1 MKNMTG
7 FTVGNTLVA
16 TPGLSNEQIAQI
28 EKEQKQEQ
36 ELLTE
41 VTEETFAPIER
52 TPEQNSLI
60 SGVKNAIDLNDGS
73 LIISYGVEDANAL
86 MTLSNK
92 ALSQV
97 RSKDSGETGD
107 MLTKLAIDLTTDG
120 PTDTKRLF
128 GMIKSLGNKA
138 KALQIRYESVQ
149 ANINRV
155 LGVLEQQQLTLIKNN
170 KDMTDMKKANLENY
184 QRLSVYVEAGFEKLK
199 EAETIEIP
207 KLQEKAKSGDQADIN
222 ALTEYKNAVNLFEKQ
237 VHDLNAQ
244 MSLSQNLA
252 IQLTTLTN
260 ANLALIQKIQRS
272 KTILIPA
279 WSQTML
285 VTFYGENSKKA
296 FEADKVFTER
306 TNLAIKNASE
316 TLAKT
321 VKETSEHAE
330 TASIDIET
338 LEFATKN
345 IVQSLKD
352 IDDAR
357 AKGHEYR
364 QKANVRIDELRNE
377 IKLQLATTISRQD
390 DIKN

>member
-1 MKNMTG
+1 MKKMTG

-107 MLTKLAIDLTTDG
+107 MLAKLAIDLTTDG
-120 PTDTKRLF
+120 PTDTKGIF

-149 ANINRV
+149 ANIDRV

-170 KDMTDMKKANLENY
+170 KDMTNMKKANLENY

>member
-1 MKNMTG
+1 MTG

-28 EKEQKQEQ
+28 EKEQKHEQ

-52 TPEQNSLI
+52 TPEQNNAI
-60 SGVKNAIDLNDGS
+60 SSVKNAIDLNDGS

-107 MLTKLAIDLTTDG
+107 MLAKLAIDLTTDG
-120 PTDTKRLF
+120 PTDTKGLF

-149 ANINRV
+149 ANIDRV

-252 IQLTTLTN
+252 IQLTTLSN

-272 KTILIPA
+272 KSILIPA
-279 WSQTML
+279 
-285 VTFYGENSKKA
+285 
-296 FEADKVFTER
+296 
-306 TNLAIKNASE
+306 
-316 TLAKT
+316 
-321 VKETSEHAE
+321 
-330 TASIDIET
+330 
-338 LEFATKN
+338 
-345 IVQSLKD
+345 
-352 IDDAR
+352 
-357 AKGHEYR
+357 
-364 QKANVRIDELRNE
+364 
-377 IKLQLATTISRQD
+377 
-390 DIKN
+390 